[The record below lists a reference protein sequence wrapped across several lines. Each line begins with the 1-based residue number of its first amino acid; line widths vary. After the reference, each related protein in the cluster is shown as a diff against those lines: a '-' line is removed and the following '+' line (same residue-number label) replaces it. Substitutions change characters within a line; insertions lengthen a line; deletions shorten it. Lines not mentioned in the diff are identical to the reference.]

1 MLPPGKL
8 NRNPPQSNF
17 LSNTTTMP
25 KFPLPTVGTTD
36 ITINNDTQLEIPAIS
51 TRKSTD
57 NAKPALCATKKDAG
71 QQDTRKVSANK
82 PEGT

>member
-1 MLPPGKL
+1 MSPPGKL
-8 NRNPPQSNF
+8 SKTPPQSNF
-17 LSNTTTMP
+17 LSNTTTML
-25 KFPLPTVGTTD
+25 KYSLPTFGTTD

-82 PEGT
+82 PEST